1 MKRTMTSRFLLL
13 LAAAGATLHAT
24 AAPAPVPNKTALGT
38 ALARYLADRGQL
50 CVGKYDWP
58 ITVTPQD
65 VESGQR
71 NAVQLP
77 AMEQAGLVQATPG
90 DDGAVTYRLSAAGSK
105 YYWPRTVNRR
115 DGKPGEMAV
124 HDVCAGRLMLEQVVR
139 WTAPMRVGDNYE
151 STVTYTYTIAPAAWT
166 ADPRLQQVFPMIARV
181 IKGQHTAQLAQRMRF
196 AGGRWEAVT
205 AVE

>member
-1 MKRTMTSRFLLL
+1 MKRTMTSRFIFLF
-13 LAAAGATLHAT
+13 AAAGVTLHA
-24 AAPAPVPNKTALGT
+24 AAAAAPVPDKTSLGT

-65 VESGQR
+65 AANGQR
-71 NAVQLP
+71 NALQLP
-77 AMEQAGLVQATPG
+77 VMEQAGLVQATPG
-90 DDGAVTYRLSAAGSK
+90 EAGAVTYRLSEAGSQ

-124 HDVCAGRLMLEQVVR
+124 HDFCAGRLALEQVVR
-139 WTAPMRVGDNYE
+139 WTVPVPVGDYYE
-151 STVTYTYTIAPAAWT
+151 STATYTYTVVPAAWT
-166 ADPRLQQVFPMIARV
+166 ANPRLQQVFPMIARV

-196 AGGRWEAVT
+196 AGGRWEAMT

>member
-1 MKRTMTSRFLLL
+1 MKRNMTSRYLLL
-13 LAAAGATLHAT
+13 LAAAGVTLHA
-24 AAPAPVPNKTALGT
+24 AAAPVPAPNKTSLGT

-65 VESGQR
+65 AENGQR
-71 NAVQLP
+71 NALQLP
-77 AMEQAGLVQATPG
+77 VMEQAGLVQATPG
-90 DDGAVTYRLSAAGSK
+90 DAGAVTYRLSEAGSK
-105 YYWPRTVNRR
+105 FYWPRTVSRR

-124 HDVCAGRLMLEQVVR
+124 HDFCAGRLALEQVVR
-139 WTAPMRVGDNYE
+139 WTPPVLVGDHYE
-151 STVTYTYTIAPAAWT
+151 STATYTYTVNPAAWT

-181 IKGQHTAQLAQRMRF
+181 IKGQHTSQLAQRMRF
-196 AGGRWEAVT
+196 AGGHWEAMT

>member
-1 MKRTMTSRFLLL
+1 MTRTMTSRFLLL
-13 LAAAGATLHAT
+13 LATAGITLHAT
-24 AAPAPVPNKTALGT
+24 AAPAPVPDKKTLSK

-65 VESGQR
+65 AENGR
-71 NAVQLP
+71 RDAVQLP
-77 AMEQAGLVQATPG
+77 AMEQAGLVHATPG
-90 DDGAVTYRLSAAGSK
+90 DDGAVTYRLSEAGSK

-115 DGKPGEMAV
+115 DGEPGEMAM
-124 HDVCAGRLMLEQVVR
+124 HDFCAGRLALEQVVR
-139 WTAPMRVGDNYE
+139 WTPPVQVGDHYE
-151 STVTYTYTIAPAAWT
+151 STATYTYTVAPAAWT

-181 IKGQHTAQLAQRMRF
+181 IRGQHTAQLAQRMRF

-205 AVE
+205 VVE